1 MEHFL
6 FWWISGLICV
16 VVGCLLFFIYS
27 FKQRDFFTI
36 IVNIFFPPSSCS
48 PALWLLWNEVM
59 KMMMPIFVF
68 FFFFIHSFNSMNEFH
83 FVVVQLLLTVAV
95 ELFVNS

>member
-1 MEHFL
+1 MFPG
-6 FWWISGLICV
+6 IV
-16 VVGCLLFFIYS
+16 VALEWGDENDDA
-27 FKQRDFFTI
+27 DFR
-36 IVNIFFPPSSCS
+36 V
-48 PALWLLWNEVM
+48 
-59 KMMMPIFVF
+59 